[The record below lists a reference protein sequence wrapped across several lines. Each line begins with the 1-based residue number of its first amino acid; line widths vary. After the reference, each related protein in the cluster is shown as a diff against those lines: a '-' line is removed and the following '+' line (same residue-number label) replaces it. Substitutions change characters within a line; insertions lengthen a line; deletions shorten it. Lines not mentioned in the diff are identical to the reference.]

1 MHDTQIEDCLKLA
14 GGKENIKLVEHDKG
28 TTTLVLKNSSLLNMS
43 VLATTDDMADIRVTG
58 EQCHLALRDEFSQIY
73 NALQLMDIVEVAGT
87 GLKKAGHAKKNRF
100 SILHFVSDVFRP
112 LMPVILGA
120 AVIKIAL
127 AIITLMDTYSS
138 SDSSALMDSQT
149 FAIFRI
155 IGDSVFYVLPVL
167 VAISTAYRLK
177 SNIYVAASI
186 GGLMFYPEMTMLM
199 SGEKEVHFLGFPLVS
214 QPAFY
219 STAIWVIL
227 TICAATYLERAIE
240 RWSPKFSKGMVAPF
254 LTLLIVVPLVLM
266 ILGPF
271 GTWVDEHLPEA
282 LDSLVANAPVVS
294 VILLGAVFSLML
306 ITGLHYWMLA
316 IIINE
321 IVMNGSSVIIAA
333 ILVAIVGQAGAALA
347 SGLRSKEP
355 ASRRLAFWATGTALM
370 GVVEPALYAV
380 NMRKRSSFCAALLGG
395 AVGGLY
401 FGLLSVK
408 AFAIIGNP
416 GLVSLPLFIE
426 EGSLNLLHTCIG
438 VVIAFGV
445 SGVLTYWMAGK
456 EQKRGEGSPNVIIE

>member
-14 GGKENIKLVEHDKG
+14 GGKENIKFVKHDKG
-28 TTTLVLKNSSLLNMS
+28 ATTLVLKNSSLLNMS
-43 VLATTDDMADIRVTG
+43 VLATTDEKADIRVTD
-58 EQCHLALRDEFSQIY
+58 EQCHLALRDEFFLLY
-73 NALQLMDIVEVAGT
+73 NALRSMGFGEAEGT
-87 GLKKAGHAKKNRF
+87 GVQEVEHAKKNRF

-112 LMPVILGA
+112 LMPAILGA
-120 AVIKIAL
+120 AVIKIAI

-155 IGDSVFYVLPVL
+155 IGESVFYLLPVL

-186 GGLMFYPEMTMLM
+186 GGLMFYPEITMLM
-199 SGEKEVHFLGFPLVS
+199 SGEKEVHFLGVPLVS

-219 STAIWVIL
+219 STAIWIIL
-227 TICAATYLERAIE
+227 TICAAAYLERVIE
-240 RWSPKFSKGMVAPF
+240 RWSPKFSKGIVAPF
-254 LTLLIVVPLVLM
+254 LTLLILVPLVLM
-266 ILGPF
+266 ILGPV
-271 GTWVDEHLPEA
+271 GTWIDEYLPEA

-294 VILLGAVFSLML
+294 LMLLGAVFSLML

-321 IVMNGSSVIIAA
+321 IVMNGSSVVIAA
-333 ILVAIVGQAGAALA
+333 MLVAIVGQAGAALA

-355 ASRRLAFWATGTALM
+355 ASRRLAFWATGTALL

-380 NMRKRSSFCAALLGG
+380 NMRKRSSFYAALLGG
-395 AVGGLY
+395 AAGGLY
-401 FGLLSVK
+401 FGLLSVQ
-408 AFAIIGNP
+408 AFAIVGNP
-416 GLVSLPLFIE
+416 SLVSFPLFIE

-445 SGVLTYWMAGK
+445 SGGLTYWMVGRG
-456 EQKRGEGSPNVIIE
+456 QK

>member
-1 MHDTQIEDCLKLA
+1 MHNTLIEDWLKLA

-28 TTTLVLKNSSLLNMS
+28 TTTLVLKDNTQLNMS
-43 VLATTDDMADIRVTG
+43 VLASTYVVADIQVTG
-58 EQCHLALRDEFSQIY
+58 EQCHLAIRDESSLIY
-73 NALQLMDIVEVAGT
+73 NTLLGVGIGESTGAVLQE
-87 GLKKAGHAKKNRF
+87 AGHAKKNRF
-100 SILHFVSDVFRP
+100 SILHFISDVFMP
-112 LMPVILGA
+112 LMPAILGA
-120 AVIKIAL
+120 AVIKIIV

-138 SDSSALMDSQT
+138 ADSSALMDSQT
-149 FAIFRI
+149 FTIFRI

-199 SGEKEVHFLGFPLVS
+199 SGEKEVHFLGMPLVS

-219 STAIWVIL
+219 STAIWIIL
-227 TICAATYLERAIE
+227 TICAAAYLERFVE
-240 RWSPKFSKGMVAPF
+240 RWSPKFAKGMLAPF

-266 ILGPF
+266 ILGPV
-271 GTWVDEHLPEA
+271 GTWMDEYLPEA
-282 LDSLVANAPVVS
+282 LDSLVANAPVIS
-294 VILLGAVFSLML
+294 VMLLGAVFSLM
-306 ITGLHYWMLA
+306 IIMGLHYWMLA
-316 IIINE
+316 IIMNDML
-321 IVMNGSSVIIAA
+321 MNGSSMVIPA

-347 SGLRSKEP
+347 TALRSKES
-355 ASRRLAFWATGTALM
+355 ASRRVAFWATGTALL

-380 NMRKRSSFCAALLGG
+380 NMRKRSSFYAALLGG
-395 AVGGLY
+395 AAGGLY

-408 AFAIIGNP
+408 AFAIVGNP
-416 GLVSLPLFIE
+416 SLVSLPLFSE

-445 SGVLTYWMAGK
+445 SGGLTYWMAGK
-456 EQKRGEGSPNVIIE
+456 GQKRGQGSPKSSIE